1 MTVRIIDVPE
11 DDTAGVRKGWAHLR
25 GVKDI
30 DFGTEASW
38 VAARVLDDEVA
49 WARTHHATVTV
60 HDTGCVNITW
70 PNIPEQTER
79 DQVFRPLHSPVRITK
94 AQARDLRGLLDQG
107 YGTFETDRNGRE
119 RLDVRLLYSIPP
131 SGWTILRDRGWIY
144 DNGGRVY
151 VSLAGRIAL
160 AVHEAREAGKRGNER
175 LALIRAATEAHRTP

>member
-1 MTVRIIDVPE
+1 MEIRIIDVPE
-11 DDTAGVRKGWAHLR
+11 DDTAEARKGWAYLR

-38 VAARVLDDEVA
+38 VAARVLDDEIT
-49 WARTHHATVTV
+49 WARSHHATVTV
-60 HDTGCVNITW
+60 HDTGYVNITW

-79 DQVFRPLHSPVRITK
+79 DQIFQPLHAPARITK
-94 AQARDLRGLLDQG
+94 AQARDLRELLNAG
-107 YGTFETDRNGRE
+107 YGTFEDDRNGLE
-119 RLDVRLLYSIPP
+119 RLDVRILYSIPP

-151 VSLAGRIAL
+151 VSFAGRIAL

-175 LALIRAATEAHRTP
+175 LAVIRAAAETHRTP